1 MGGRAYGSLYSP
13 VDTGSRGGGIHGG
26 LGGGKVYIKSPA
38 ILLLDGN
45 ILVDGADGTNT
56 DGGGGSGGAIFIEA
70 GKMFSQGGR
79 VTNFL
84 GLKLL
89 IFSYPSLQTF
99 VMRVQKNLLI
109 EMVLVSTHNKC
120 FD

>member
-70 GKMFSQGGR
+70 GKMFSKGGR
-79 VTNFL
+79 VTNFW
-84 GLKLL
+84 GIKLL
-89 IFSYPSLQTF
+89 IFLTHQFKHLLWVLKRTISLRWF
-99 VMRVQKNLLI
+99 
-109 EMVLVSTHNKC
+109 
-120 FD
+120 F